1 MILKLVASPAE
12 VLLNFDLDPCA
23 IGFTGTTVFFLP
35 RCARALETGYTVF
48 TTDLVEG
55 HHLGDRRETQLPRIY
70 KYADRGFG
78 IRILP
83 QYIRQLQHRHFRF
96 FAAEPHTWRGPSA
109 LHDRALAGI
118 VKLDWETPPPADASA
133 EELEHI
139 RVKRGLKLLRMMAFF
154 ADDFVHRLWVGPT
167 ARSKYVNSDSEEELD
182 SDDEPDGPME
192 VNIGHFD
199 GRMQGAG
206 ANPHG
211 RKGLGGFELLCWHE
225 SLWRK
230 ELEGLLMWGIA
241 LSLSFFSP
249 PPPFPLSL
257 LAYIHS

>member
-1 MILKLVASPAE
+1 MILKLVASPTE

-35 RCARALETGYTVF
+35 RCARAIETGYTVF

-83 QYIRQLQHRHFRF
+83 QYIRHLRHHHFRF
-96 FAAEPHTWRGPSA
+96 FVARRRPRPSPSV
-109 LHDRALAGI
+109 LPERVLADT
-118 VKLDWETPPPADASA
+118 VKPADLSA

-139 RVKRGLKLLRMMAFF
+139 RVKRGLKLLRMLAFF
-154 ADDFVHRLWVGPT
+154 TDDFVHRLWVGPT
-167 ARSKYVNSDSEEELD
+167 ARSKYVD
-182 SDDEPDGPME
+182 SDDEDSDLDPDGE
-192 VNIGHFD
+192 SHYLVNIGHFD
-199 GRMQGAG
+199 GRRQGIG
-206 ANPHG
+206 ASLHG
-211 RKGLGGFELLCWHE
+211 RKGLGGLELLCWHE

-230 ELEGLLMWGIA
+230 ELEGLLRWGIA
-241 LSLSFFSP
+241 LSLFSLLS
-249 PPPFPLSL
+249 LSL
-257 LAYIHS
+257 LSVLALSAGIYT

>member
-1 MILKLVASPAE
+1 M
-12 VLLNFDLDPCA
+12 LLNFDLDPCA
-23 IGFTGTTVFFLP
+23 IGFTGTTVYFLP

-83 QYIRQLQHRHFRF
+83 QYIRHLEHRHFRF
-96 FAAEPHTWRGPSA
+96 FATQPRRWGRGPA
-109 LHDRALAGI
+109 PTAKPTA
-118 VKLDWETPPPADASA
+118 KLDWETPLPADASA

-139 RVKRGLKLLRMMAFF
+139 RVKKGLKLLRMLAFF
-154 ADDFVHRLWVGPT
+154 TDDFVHRLWVGPT
-167 ARSKYVNSDSEEELD
+167 GRSKYID
-182 SDDEPDGPME
+182 SDDEEIDLDASDESDGPLQ
-192 VNIGHFD
+192 VNIGHFN
-199 GRMQGAG
+199 GRTQGKG
-206 ANPHG
+206 PNPHG

-230 ELEGLLMWGIA
+230 ELEDLLV
-241 LSLSFFSP
+241 
-249 PPPFPLSL
+249 
-257 LAYIHS
+257 